1 MKSLDRVQKVVK
13 IAKIV
18 AVVCYWCGC
27 IGAVCCAIGAL
38 LLGVLGEASQVWN
51 WIVQNA
57 DEETKF
63 INAVC
68 DCVCGVISCG
78 VCAYLASLAKKLFV
92 RELELGT
99 PFDKDLVKQ
108 TAKLGLTQIISAV
121 VASIVC
127 AIICA
132 IFGVQSAANTDFS
145 IGAGIVYLLIALLC
159 DLGADCV
166 ARADKSDN
174 DTVQ

>member
-18 AVVCYWCGC
+18 AVVCYWCGV
-27 IGAVCCAIGAL
+27 IGAVCCSMGAV
-38 LLGVLGEASQVWN
+38 LLGVFGEASRMWS
-51 WIVQNA
+51 WIVENA

-63 INAVC
+63 LNAVC
-68 DCVCGVISCG
+68 ECVCGAVSCG
-78 VCAYLASLAKKLFV
+78 VCAYLACIAKKLFV
-92 RELELGT
+92 RELELST

-108 TAKLGLTQIISAV
+108 TVRLGLTQIIAAV
-121 VASIVC
+121 AASIVC

-145 IGAGIVYLLIALLC
+145 IGAGIVYLLLALLC
-159 DLGADCV
+159 DYGADSI
-166 ARADKSDN
+166 AQTANGDGDN
-174 DTVQ
+174 VQ